1 MVVQKKLCNFAQEK
15 INPLLSMKAMPDA
28 RWLNALA
35 LIRENVS
42 SEAYN
47 TWFSPLVFEDFD
59 EETKTLSLQVP
70 STYVYEYLEGNYV
83 DLLTKV
89 LHRTFCRGI
98 KLRYRLATSS
108 VIDSEDDKPEQG
120 KKTEKGL
127 SAPVRNTEE
136 TEDLDSQLNPKQ
148 TFNNFIEG
156 DSNKLARSIGLN
168 ISEHPNTTKFNP
180 MFIFGPSGCGKT
192 HLINAIGCRIK
203 ELYPKK
209 RVLYVSARIFQM
221 QFSNASLQ
229 NKQNDF
235 INFYQ
240 TIDVLIV
247 DDVQFLLTAPKTQDS
262 MFHIFNHLFRNGK
275 RIVLAS
281 DRPPVELKGM
291 NERLLTRFAC
301 GLVAELEQPDTQLC
315 IDILHSIAHREGIA
329 MEDDVVE
336 FIAKTA
342 NGSVRD
348 LQGVVASLQS
358 YSIVYN
364 CDIDMKLAERVLKRS
379 VKVDNRPLTL
389 DDIIQIVS
397 KHYGVSESDVLSR
410 SRKREFV
417 TARQVIIYL
426 AQKHTKMP
434 ANRIGKLIGGRDH
447 STVIHSCEQVDNRLK
462 IDKNF
467 ANEIASIER
476 SFKLKKE
483 TK

>member
-1 MVVQKKLCNFAQEK
+1 MTAN
-15 INPLLSMKAMPDA
+15 PDA
-28 RWLNALA
+28 RWEKALA

-42 SEAYN
+42 PEAYN
-47 TWFSPLVFEDFD
+47 TWFSPLVFDSFD
-59 EETKTLSLQVP
+59 ETKKLLCLQVP
-70 STYVYEYLEGNYV
+70 STYVYDYLEVNYV

-89 LHRTFCRGI
+89 LNNTFCQGI
-98 KLRYRLATSS
+98 RLKYRLISPQNKPAANTTGNQTTKPLSHLTTSS
-108 VIDSEDDKPEQG
+108 NASEE
-120 KKTEKGL
+120 
-127 SAPVRNTEE
+127 
-136 TEDLDSQLNPKQ
+136 LDSQLNPKQ
-148 TFNNFIEG
+148 TFRTFIEG
-156 DSNKLARSIGLN
+156 ESNKLARSIGLN

-209 RVLYVSARIFQM
+209 RVLYVSARLFQL

-235 INFYQ
+235 ISFYQ

-247 DDVQFLLTAPKTQDS
+247 DDVQFLLTAVKTQDS
-262 MFHIFNHLFRNGK
+262 FFHIFNHLFRNGK
-275 RIVLAS
+275 RIILAS

-291 NERLLTRFAC
+291 NERLLTRFSC
-301 GLVAELEQPDTQLC
+301 GLVAELEKPNLQLC
-315 IDILHSIAHREGIA
+315 IDILHSIMQREAISID
-329 MEDDVVE
+329 EEVVE

-364 CDIDMKLAERVLKRS
+364 CNIDMKLAERVLKRS

-389 DDIIQIVS
+389 DDIMQVVCH
-397 KHYGVSESDVLSR
+397 HYGVSESDVTGR

-417 TARQVIIYL
+417 IARQIVMYL
-426 AQKHTKMP
+426 TQKHTKMP
-434 ANRIGKLIGGRDH
+434 ANRIGKLIGNRDH
-447 STVIHSCEQVDNRLK
+447 STVIHSCEQVASHLK
-462 IDKNF
+462 TDKNF
-467 ANEIASIER
+467 TDELASIER
-476 SFKLKKE
+476 ALKLKK
-483 TK
+483 

>member
-1 MVVQKKLCNFAQEK
+1 MVVRKKLCNFAEEK
-15 INPLLSMKAMPDA
+15 KSPLLSMKAMPDA
-28 RWLNALA
+28 RWQNALA
-35 LIRENVS
+35 LIRENIS

-47 TWFSPLVFEDFD
+47 TWFSPLVFEEFD

-98 KLRYRLATSS
+98 KLRYRLAA
-108 VIDSEDDKPEQG
+108 
-120 KKTEKGL
+120 
-127 SAPVRNTEE
+127 SAPIGDASNQGNKKGNVSSPMGIKTEE
-136 TEDLDSQLNPKQ
+136 TDELDSQLNPKQ
-148 TFNNFIEG
+148 TFNTFIEG

-192 HLINAIGCRIK
+192 HLINAIGCRMK

-275 RIVLAS
+275 RIILAS

-315 IDILHSIAHREGIA
+315 IDILHSIAHREDIA
-329 MEDDVVE
+329 IDDDVVE

-379 VKVDNRPLTL
+379 VKVDNRPLTI
-389 DDIIQIVS
+389 DDIIQIVC
-397 KHYGVSESDVLSR
+397 KHYSVSESDVLSR

-447 STVIHSCEQVDNRLK
+447 STVIHSCEQVENRLK
-462 IDKNF
+462 TDKNF
-467 ANEIASIER
+467 ADELASIER
-476 SFKLKKE
+476 AFKLKK
-483 TK
+483 